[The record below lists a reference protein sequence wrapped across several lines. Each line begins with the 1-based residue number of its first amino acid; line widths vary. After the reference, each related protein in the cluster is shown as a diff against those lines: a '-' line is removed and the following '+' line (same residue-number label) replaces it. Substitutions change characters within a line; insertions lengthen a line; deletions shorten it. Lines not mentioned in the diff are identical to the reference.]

1 MWKKIFFS
9 ASKVLK
15 SVATCERCG
24 RTPGSAR
31 CIPRRRPSGGD
42 HVSTRTE
49 LTRRGPIRY
58 FWRDCPAKNRFV
70 WRFGLK
76 DATGT
81 IILALLRYPCPSVIL
96 SLSHL
101 RLSSLRLL
109 QHRKSCPHPIDFN
122 RHSFPFF
129 LLNKCIIIFNV
140 TSHRFNL
147 LNHCCLIALLRHN
160 IFHTPYFNIFIFL
173 FLYPYVGVQ

>member
-1 MWKKIFFS
+1 M
-9 ASKVLK
+9 
-15 SVATCERCG
+15 
-24 RTPGSAR
+24 PGSAR
-31 CIPRRRPSGGD
+31 CIPKRRPSGGD

-101 RLSSLRLL
+101 RVSSLRLL
-109 QHRKSCPHPIDFN
+109 QHRKSCLYPIDFN
-122 RHSFPFF
+122 RHFF
-129 LLNKCIIIFNV
+129 LFFLNKRIIIFNV
-140 TSHRFNL
+140 TLHRFNPFKWL
-147 LNHCCLIALLRHN
+147 LNHCCLITSEAQYFILHILIFLYFFSCISMWVYNNLVFFILLVGL
-160 IFHTPYFNIFIFL
+160 YFL
-173 FLYPYVGVQ
+173 FLKLN

>member
-1 MWKKIFFS
+1 M
-9 ASKVLK
+9 
-15 SVATCERCG
+15 
-24 RTPGSAR
+24 PGSAR
-31 CIPRRRPSGGD
+31 CIPRRRPSGGN

-101 RLSSLRLL
+101 RVSSL
-109 QHRKSCPHPIDFN
+109 QHRKSCLYPIDFN
-122 RHSFPFF
+122 RHFFFF
-129 LLNKCIIIFNV
+129 LSNKRVNIFNV
-140 TSHRFNL
+140 TSMYRFNL
-147 LNHCCLIALLRHN
+147 
-160 IFHTPYFNIFIFL
+160 FK
-173 FLYPYVGVQ
+173 

>member
-1 MWKKIFFS
+1 M
-9 ASKVLK
+9 
-15 SVATCERCG
+15 
-24 RTPGSAR
+24 PGSAR
-31 CIPRRRPSGGD
+31 CIPKRRPSGGD

-101 RLSSLRLL
+101 RVSSLRLL
-109 QHRKSCPHPIDFN
+109 QHRKSYPIDFN
-122 RHSFPFF
+122 RHFF
-129 LLNKCIIIFNV
+129 LFFLNKRIIIFNV
-140 TSHRFNL
+140 TLHRFNP
-147 LNHCCLIALLRHN
+147 
-160 IFHTPYFNIFIFL
+160 FK
-173 FLYPYVGVQ
+173 

>member
-1 MWKKIFFS
+1 M
-9 ASKVLK
+9 
-15 SVATCERCG
+15 
-24 RTPGSAR
+24 PGSAR
-31 CIPRRRPSGGD
+31 CIPKRRPSGGD

-101 RLSSLRLL
+101 RVSSACSSTGNHACIPSILTA
-109 QHRKSCPHPIDFN
+109 IF
-122 RHSFPFF
+122 FFFF
-129 LLNKCIIIFNV
+129 LNKRIIIFNV
-140 TSHRFNL
+140 TLHRFNPFKWL
-147 LNHCCLIALLRHN
+147 LNHCCLITSEAQYFILHILIFLYFFSCISMWVYNNLVFFILLVGL
-160 IFHTPYFNIFIFL
+160 YFL
-173 FLYPYVGVQ
+173 FLKLN